1 MQIEIKDLGFVYS
14 IKTPFEKTALENI
27 SFSVN
32 AGDSVGIIG
41 STGSGKSTLIQH
53 INGLVKLQK
62 GSVKVFD
69 IDLSVKKP
77 DYKTLRKKVGMLFQY
92 PEYQLFAD
100 TVEEDVKFGPNNF
113 GMAKEEAETAAREAI
128 TMVGLN
134 YDEIRKRSPL
144 ELSGGQKRRV
154 AIAGILACRP
164 EILVLDEPTA
174 GLDPSGKKDMLNLIS
189 SLKGSFLKTVIT
201 VSHNMDEIAEYCNRV
216 ILLHDGKLLADTTPK
231 TLFYNTDVE
240 ALGLTLPHVVK
251 IVKLLNEK
259 GMRIPEVLTEKELSA
274 ELSKTLSTGSEGEEN
289 A

>member
-32 AGDSVGIIG
+32 EGDSVGIIG

-77 DYKTLRKKVGMLFQY
+77 DFKTLRKKVGMLFQY

-113 GMAKEEAETAAREAI
+113 GMTKEEAENAAREAI
-128 TMVGLN
+128 TMVGLD

-216 ILLHDGKLLADTTPK
+216 ILLHDGKLIADTTPK
-231 TLFYNTDVE
+231 NLFYNTDVE
-240 ALGLTLPHVVK
+240 SLGLTLPHVVK

-274 ELSKTLSTGSEGEEN
+274 ELSKALSTGSEGEEN